1 MTVEPDAMPRVAGFN
16 VPRDLYCV
24 ALAPAPLFGMPNP
37 ASRPREAWQALAAA
51 GARGVLCLAGESP
64 GYDPSP
70 LELIGAVAL
79 EDLFYGG
86 PPRDPTAELE
96 LVRRQVDLVLDRLE
110 AGAGVV
116 VHCVGGTGRTGTV
129 LGCVL
134 VRLGH
139 EPGRVVEYL
148 DGVHR
153 ARGRA
158 GWPEAEWQA
167 DVVRAAMKQP
177 AGRRAVETRPR

>member
-1 MTVEPDAMPRVAGFN
+1 MTLAIDAMPRVAGFD

-24 ALAPAPLFGMPNP
+24 ALDPAPLFGMPYPGNR
-37 ASRPREAWQALAAA
+37 AREAWQALAAA
-51 GARGVLCLAGESP
+51 GARGVLCLAGDSP

-70 LELIGAVAL
+70 LELIGAVDL
-79 EDLFYGG
+79 EDLFHGG
-86 PPRDPTAELE
+86 PPHDPTAELE
-96 LVRRQVDLVLDRLE
+96 LVRRQVDLVLERLT
-110 AGAGVV
+110 AGVGVV
-116 VHCVGGTGRTGTV
+116 VHCAGGTGRTGTV

-139 EPGRVVEYL
+139 EPRRVIEYL

-167 DVVRAAMKQP
+167 EVVRGARTAP
-177 AGRRAVETRPR
+177 

>member
-1 MTVEPDAMPRVAGFN
+1 MLAVASMPRVAGFD

-24 ALAPAPLFGMPNP
+24 ALEPAPLFGMPYP
-37 ASRPREAWQALAAA
+37 ASRSHEDWQALAST
-51 GARGVLCLAGESP
+51 GASGVLCLASQTP

-70 LELIGAVAL
+70 LELIGAAEL
-79 EDLFYGG
+79 EDLFHGG
-86 PPRDPTAELE
+86 PPRDPTAELA
-96 LVRRQVDLVLDRLE
+96 LVRGLVDRVFERLA
-110 AGAGVV
+110 AGTGVV
-116 VHCVGGTGRTGTV
+116 VHCAGGTGRTGTV

-134 VRLGH
+134 VRLGA
-139 EPGRVVEYL
+139 EPGRAVEYL

-167 DVVRAAMKQP
+167 EVVKSIARA
-177 AGRRAVETRPR
+177 GSDG

>member
-1 MTVEPDAMPRVAGFN
+1 MPRVAGFN

>member
-1 MTVEPDAMPRVAGFN
+1 VTLALDAMPRVAGFD

-24 ALAPAPLFGMPNP
+24 ALAPAPLFGMPYP
-37 ASRPREAWQALAAA
+37 ASRAREAWQALAAA
-51 GARGVLCLAGESP
+51 GARGVLCLAAQSP

-70 LELIGAVAL
+70 LELIGAVQL
-79 EDLFYGG
+79 EDLFHGG
-86 PPRDPTAELE
+86 PPHDPTAELE
-96 LVRRQVDLVLDRLE
+96 LVRRQVDRVLERLMG
-110 AGAGVV
+110 GAGVV
-116 VHCVGGTGRTGTV
+116 VHCAGGTGRTGTV

-167 DVVRAAMKQP
+167 EVVRAAVTSS
-177 AGRRAVETRPR
+177 AT

>member
-1 MTVEPDAMPRVAGFN
+1 MLALDAMPRVAGFD

-24 ALAPAPLFGMPNP
+24 ALDPAPLFGMPYPGNR
-37 ASRPREAWQALAAA
+37 AREAWQALAAA

-70 LELIGAVAL
+70 LELIGAVDL
-79 EDLFYGG
+79 EDLFHGG
-86 PPRDPTAELE
+86 PPHDPTAELE
-96 LVRRQVDLVLDRLE
+96 LVRRQVDLVLERLT
-110 AGAGVV
+110 AGVGVV
-116 VHCVGGTGRTGTV
+116 VHCAGGTGRTGTV

-139 EPGRVVEYL
+139 EPPHVIEYL

-153 ARGRA
+153 DRGRA

-167 DVVRAAMKQP
+167 EVVRGARTAP
-177 AGRRAVETRPR
+177 

>member
-1 MTVEPDAMPRVAGFN
+1 VTLEPDAMPRVAGFN

-70 LELIGAVAL
+70 LELIGTVDL

-86 PPRDPTAELE
+86 PPRDPLAELE
-96 LVRRQVDLVLDRLE
+96 LVRRQVDRVLDRLE

-129 LGCVL
+129 LGAVL
-134 VRLGH
+134 VFLGK
-139 EPGRVVEYL
+139 EPGSVIEYL
-148 DGVHR
+148 DR
-153 ARGRA
+153 LNSARGRP
-158 GWPEAEWQA
+158 GWPEAPWQA
-167 DVVRAAMKQP
+167 DVVRAARAWREGVSQP
-177 AGRRAVETRPR
+177 RWR

>member
-1 MTVEPDAMPRVAGFN
+1 MTLALAAMPRVAGFD
-16 VPRDLYCV
+16 VPRDRYCV
-24 ALAPAPLFGMPNP
+24 ALDPAPLFGMPYPGN
-37 ASRPREAWQALAAA
+37 RTREAWQALAAA

-70 LELIGAVAL
+70 LELIGAVDL
-79 EDLFYGG
+79 EDLFHGG
-86 PPRDPTAELE
+86 PPHDLTAELE
-96 LVRRQVDLVLDRLE
+96 LVRRQVDLVLERLT
-110 AGAGVV
+110 AGVGVV
-116 VHCVGGTGRTGTV
+116 VHCAGGTGRTGTV

-139 EPGRVVEYL
+139 EPRRVIEYL
-148 DGVHR
+148 EGVHR

-167 DVVRAAMKQP
+167 EVVRGARTAP
-177 AGRRAVETRPR
+177 